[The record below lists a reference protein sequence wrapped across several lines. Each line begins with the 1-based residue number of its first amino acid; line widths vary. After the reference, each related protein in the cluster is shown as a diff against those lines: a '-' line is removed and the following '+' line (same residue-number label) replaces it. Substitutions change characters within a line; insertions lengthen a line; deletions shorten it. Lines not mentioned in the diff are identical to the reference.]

1 VGVIVVGIDVDAFLG
16 EVKEGRMALSSRR
29 KISTRILLGFLAV
42 IAFVGV
48 LGYLGIFL
56 SRNIYRNLEEIH
68 TVRLPAL
75 DYILEI
81 DRDLQQLLVAER
93 SMIFAKTDSEVF
105 QKLLE
110 DYETNLRQSERGD

>member
-1 VGVIVVGIDVDAFLG
+1 
-16 EVKEGRMALSSRR
+16 
-29 KISTRILLGFLAV
+29 
-42 IAFVGV
+42 VGV
-48 LGYLGIFL
+48 LGYLGVFL

-75 DYILEI
+75 DLLLEI

-105 QKLLE
+105 RKLLE
-110 DYETNLRQSERGD
+110 DYETNLRQSECGD

>member
-1 VGVIVVGIDVDAFLG
+1 
-16 EVKEGRMALSSRR
+16 MALSSRR
-29 KISTRILLGFLAV
+29 KSGTRILLGFLVV

-48 LGYLGIFL
+48 LGYLGVFL

-75 DYILEI
+75 DLVLEI

-93 SMIFAKTDSEVF
+93 SMTFAKTDSEVF
-105 QKLLE
+105 RKLLE